1 MSIKKCLVQI
11 RDCLSNFCDRYL
23 YSIPVV
29 MGALFIVM
37 VSVLFYSTLTAVNEM
52 NNTIKSIPVI
62 VQSEMYK
69 TREVLKQEGTSSRAT
84 IVDQHEA
91 TRDELLQKLDAA
103 EVERKRTQAA
113 LAKIERKVQEKPAP
127 PKRQKILGVF

>member
-1 MSIKKCLVQI
+1 
-11 RDCLSNFCDRYL
+11 
-23 YSIPVV
+23 